1 MMSQYDPSLPTDRD
15 KVRFHVGD
23 TDNDNLMLSD
33 DEVTFALTEKADNI
47 YLAAASLCRSI
58 AARFARDV
66 NYRFSTL
73 WQDAGDAYAHYMD
86 LAERYEN
93 EALLGSGAASVVF
106 TMSGSRCQEYPEEF
120 WYGMHDNPQTLK
132 TDEADC

>member
-1 MMSQYDPSLPTDRD
+1 MSQYDPSVPTDRD
-15 KVRFHVGD
+15 KVRFLIGD

-33 DEVTFALTEKADNI
+33 DEIAFALVESSDNL
-47 YLAAASLCRSI
+47 YYAAAGLCRSI

-73 WQDAGDAYAHYMD
+73 WQDSGDAYIHYME
-86 LAERYEN
+86 LAKKYED
-93 EALLGSGAASVVF
+93 EALSGGGSIEVVF
-106 TMSGSRCQEYPEEF
+106 TMSGHSCTQYPEEF
-120 WYGMHDNPQTLK
+120 WTGMHDNPQTLK

>member
-1 MMSQYDPSLPTDRD
+1 MSQYDPTVSTERD
-15 KVRFHVGD
+15 KVRFLIGD

-33 DEVTFALTEKADNI
+33 DEVGFALTEKSDDI
-47 YLAAASLCRSI
+47 YLASATLCKSI

-86 LAERYEN
+86 LAKQYEDA
-93 EALLGSGAASVVF
+93 ALIGGGSMEVVF
-106 TMSGSRCQEYPEEF
+106 TMSGSRCQDNPEEF